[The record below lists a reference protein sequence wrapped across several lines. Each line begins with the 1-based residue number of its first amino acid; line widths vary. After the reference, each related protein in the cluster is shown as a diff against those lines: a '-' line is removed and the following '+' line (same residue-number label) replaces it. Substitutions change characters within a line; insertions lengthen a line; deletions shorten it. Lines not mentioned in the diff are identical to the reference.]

1 MNLDGSRYSMTSSTN
16 TSDDATVTF
25 DFVAY
30 QPELGTVAYALAKQG
45 DDAKKVAEDA
55 GLNPTF
61 VLEKARS
68 RVNLSQDLSFQEVP
82 PDGDPQQVYAIGQV
96 TFDLDGSIVSH
107 DFDPS
112 GRDYYHVEKGD
123 TGQVI
128 GPDVPASDE

>member
-1 MNLDGSRYSMTSSTN
+1 MTTN
-16 TSDDATVTF
+16 TSDELTVTF

-30 QPELGTVAYALAKQG
+30 QPTLGEIAYALAKRG
-45 DDAKKVAEDA
+45 KDAKEVAEDA

-96 TFDLDGSIVSH
+96 TFDLDGSVVSH

-112 GRDYYHVEKGD
+112 ERDYYHVEKGD
-123 TGQVI
+123 TGQII
-128 GPDVPASDE
+128 GPDEPATDQ

>member
-1 MNLDGSRYSMTSSTN
+1 MPSTDTN
-16 TSDDATVTF
+16 TCDTATVTF

-30 QPELGTVAYALAKQG
+30 QPDLGELAYALAKQG
-45 DDAKKVAEDA
+45 EDAKEVAEDA

-61 VLEKARS
+61 VLEKARN

-82 PDGDPQQVYAIGQV
+82 PDGEPQQVYVIGQV

-112 GRDYYHVEKGD
+112 NRDYYHVEKGD
-123 TGQVI
+123 TGQII
-128 GPDVPASDE
+128 GPEMPASDE